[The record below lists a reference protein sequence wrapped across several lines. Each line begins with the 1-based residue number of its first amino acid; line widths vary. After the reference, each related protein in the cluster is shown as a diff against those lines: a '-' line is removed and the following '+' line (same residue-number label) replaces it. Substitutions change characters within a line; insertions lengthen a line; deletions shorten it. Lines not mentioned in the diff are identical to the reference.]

1 MSDNKP
7 GNGARKALPIYED
20 SSCLNSPTPDHY
32 AINQH
37 SICTVTA
44 CHRTALS
51 SWEARYIASQDQ
63 NKLPRNCRMFVL

>member
-7 GNGARKALPIYED
+7 GNGAGKVLPIYED
-20 SSCLNSPTPDHY
+20 SSRLNSPTPDHY

-44 CHRTALS
+44 CHRAALS
-51 SWEARYIASQDQ
+51 SREVRYSTS
-63 NKLPRNCRMFVL
+63 